1 MARYSGV
8 GLHLKHGLV
17 VLVEGRNSPVD
28 SMTGFI
34 TTQPTDAPERSAF
47 DINMYTFAV
56 G

>member
-1 MARYSGV
+1 MARYSRV

-34 TTQPTDAPERSAF
+34 TTQPTDAPEMKR
-47 DINMYTFAV
+47 IRY
-56 G
+56 